1 MRNPGIMIRSV
12 IAMGQAFFL
21 TYFNIAYFVSPK
33 FAHRLVGYIEEEAVH
48 TYTLLIK
55 SLDNG
60 NLK

>member
-1 MRNPGIMIRSV
+1 MIRSV